1 MALGSVIKDFRAAM
15 TVMETRNAHNKVNQS
30 KQNLVSME
38 RFQVMNDTK
47 NTNINLSNYVL
58 TSNLHIAT

>member
-1 MALGSVIKDFRAAM
+1 MLRS
-15 TVMETRNAHNKVNQS
+15 KVNQS

-38 RFQVMNDTK
+38 RFQDTNQTK

-58 TSNLHIAT
+58 TSNLHGNITISCNMKLNPFKTELESYQ